1 MTAIIE
7 EYFGIRATT
16 KDEEKSMLSC
26 EALDVTGWRNN
37 RLGRLKR
44 VSFPLI
50 KIMYWN
56 YFGVSLKLVPR
67 NVKVLQKKSLVSLL
81 SYNVYSNN
89 SGFNS
94 NNQSHS

>member
-1 MTAIIE
+1 MQNISLNFASQNISLLMTAIIE

-26 EALDVTGWRNN
+26 KDLDVTGWRNN

-50 KIMYWN
+50 KIID
-56 YFGVSLKLVPR
+56 
-67 NVKVLQKKSLVSLL
+67 
-81 SYNVYSNN
+81 
-89 SGFNS
+89 
-94 NNQSHS
+94 

>member
-16 KDEEKSMLSC
+16 KNEEKSMLSC
-26 EALDVTGWRNN
+26 EALDVNEWRNN

-50 KIMYWN
+50 KIMY
-56 YFGVSLKLVPR
+56 
-67 NVKVLQKKSLVSLL
+67 
-81 SYNVYSNN
+81 
-89 SGFNS
+89 
-94 NNQSHS
+94 

>member
-26 EALDVTGWRNN
+26 KDLDVTGWRNN

-50 KIMYWN
+50 KIID
-56 YFGVSLKLVPR
+56 
-67 NVKVLQKKSLVSLL
+67 
-81 SYNVYSNN
+81 
-89 SGFNS
+89 
-94 NNQSHS
+94 